1 MKESLENYIRSR
13 AIELG
18 LSLSEVCRR
27 ASISRQTLYTLNQ
40 VSQKLPALQTI
51 VSLADALHVHPLR
64 LLQLVFDEVPI
75 AQPLKQRHK
84 RGDHS
89 AFVQETIP
97 DGSLVLYGKRFIKT
111 WEVQNVGRVPW
122 EGRFLQCMD
131 EEIVVTTRTGET
143 LKIADGLRPTAMRVA
158 VPTTA
163 PGAVVR
169 LTVEFTAPT
178 TPGTFL
184 SYWKSVYADGTQCF
198 PKAQGLS
205 VKVRVST
212 MATGAFEAM

>member
-1 MKESLENYIRSR
+1 MKESLEHYIRSR
-13 AIELG
+13 AGELG

-27 ASISRQTLYTLNQ
+27 ASISRQTLYTLNL
-40 VSQKLPALQTI
+40 VPHKLPALQTI
-51 VSLADALHVHPLR
+51 VSLADVLHVHPLR

-97 DGSLVLYGKRFIKT
+97 DGSLVLFGRRFIKT

-143 LKIADGLRPTAMRVA
+143 LRIADSLKPTAMRVA
-158 VPTTA
+158 VPATA
-163 PGAVVR
+163 PGAVVK

-178 TPGTFL
+178 VPGTFL
-184 SYWKSVYADGTQCF
+184 SYWKSVFADGTLCF

-205 VKVRVST
+205 VKVRVSS
-212 MATGAFEAM
+212 MATGAFESM

>member
-1 MKESLENYIRSR
+1 M
-13 AIELG
+13 
-18 LSLSEVCRR
+18 
-27 ASISRQTLYTLNQ
+27 
-40 VSQKLPALQTI
+40 
-51 VSLADALHVHPLR
+51 
-64 LLQLVFDEVPI
+64 
-75 AQPLKQRHK
+75 
-84 RGDHS
+84 
-89 AFVQETIP
+89 
-97 DGSLVLYGKRFIKT
+97 
-111 WEVQNVGRVPW
+111 
-122 EGRFLQCMD
+122 
-131 EEIVVTTRTGET
+131 VTTRAGER

-158 VPTTA
+158 VPTTE
-163 PGAVVR
+163 PGAVVK